1 MKGIVNH
8 IFLQNYPLPFTLVYV
23 VIWRTISRHLFV
35 GGWGLVL
42 VLVFMVVRRF
52 FCIFMYGRIRIIIA
66 CKKPVASHLDAASCT
81 KPDYIKV
88 SVPLNYSHFTNNPVA
103 LDNIS
108 CRTDF
113 KCHVTIASYYCG
125 QSRESEPT

>member
-1 MKGIVNH
+1 MKGIVNY

-23 VIWRTISRHLFV
+23 VIWRTISRP
-35 GGWGLVL
+35 
-42 VLVFMVVRRF
+42 F

-113 KCHVTIASYYCG
+113 KCHVTIAYYYCG